1 MMSELVVLIMQ
12 IAPVLLSLLLGYIAV
27 NAAAGYL
34 AWKDALSRLA
44 EVTAALNDAVN
55 YLCVALADDEITE
68 DEFRE
73 LFDRAVVLV
82 TAARELA
89 ESVLGTGIGSAVSGL
104 AIGIFRTEYRA
115 AITSRI
121 PFSRRG

>member
-34 AWKDALSRLA
+34 AWKDALVQLA
-44 EVTAALNDAVN
+44 EVTSALNDVTN
-55 YLCVALADDEITE
+55 YLCVALADDAVTE
-68 DEFRE
+68 EEFSE
-73 LFDRAVVLV
+73 LFDRAVILV
-82 TAARELA
+82 TATRELA
-89 ESVLGTGIGSAVSGL
+89 ARVLGTGIGSMLFGLVS
-104 AIGIFRTEYRA
+104 GIFRTEYRA

-121 PFSRRG
+121 PFSRWG